1 MSFSRFFIGI
11 AGRDRIMVLVLSASL
26 VFTVWGCGPEKKDKK
41 ATGRLPSQMRYSM
54 MYNEYVGSEECKS
67 CHEQEYNDWE
77 GSDHDRSMMIATDSS
92 VLADFDTTF
101 ISSGVTSRFYRKDG
115 KFLVNT
121 EGPDG
126 EYGDFEIIYTFGVR
140 PLQQYIVEFPKG
152 RFQCLRTAWDT
163 EKNKW
168 FDLYPDM
175 KVVHDEWIHWTQGG
189 LNWNTMCSD
198 CHSTL
203 VKKNYDPVRESFN
216 TTYAIINVSCEAC
229 HGPGKE
235 HVKIT
240 SSEAY
245 KQNPESFADIGKL
258 YMKKNAMPDQL
269 VDDCARCHSLRTQ
282 FTEFYDHSGVY
293 MDHYAPDWLRD
304 DVYFGDGQILGEV
317 YVYGS
322 FIQSKMH
329 SKYITCTNCHNI
341 HSLELKFSLED
352 NQLCLQCHE
361 PPKYDSEKHH
371 FHKEKT
377 EAALCISCHMPGR
390 YYMGNDFRRDHSFR
404 VPRPDLSVK
413 YGVPNTCNTTG
424 CHDDKSAQWASDA
437 IVNWYGPERAK
448 HFSEA
453 LAFGRTRDPRSIPA
467 LIELA
472 ADTTQPGIAR
482 ASAVM
487 YLRETSNL
495 SAFNTI
501 SKLLK
506 DNDPIVRYYSA
517 RSIDML
523 VPEEKAKFLA
533 PLLSDKVRSVRI
545 SAMSSMIDVPKNL
558 LSLKEKADYDSAFKE
573 YWTGLQ
579 VRADFPG
586 GQMELARYYERTNNI
601 PMAEKS
607 YLRAIALDSH
617 FNPARLNLA
626 SIYYSQKRFDE
637 AEALFRKIIEQ
648 EPEFGQ
654 AYYSVGLLLAE
665 QNKMKEA
672 AEYLKIATEKM
683 NFNDRVFYNY
693 GLVLQ
698 KLGNDEEAE
707 RIFKK
712 GLQVNA
718 DSEAILY
725 ALSYLYFQQ
734 KRLREAIPLLEK
746 LVTNNPQNGQYQQ
759 MLNAIRQQLSQPGN
773 SMGN

>member
-1 MSFSRFFIGI
+1 MRFDRFFMKIIAMGRGMPLMLLPGI
-11 AGRDRIMVLVLSASL
+11 VLIV
-26 VFTVWGCGPEKKDKK
+26 VGCSPAEKDKK
-41 ATGRLPSQMRYSM
+41 VTGKLPSQIKYSM
-54 MYNEYVGSEECKS
+54 MYNDYVGSEKCKS
-67 CHEQEYNDWE
+67 CHEQEYADWK
-77 GSDHDRSMMIATDSS
+77 GSDHDKAMMIASDST
-92 VLADFDTTF
+92 VLANFDTTF
-101 ISSGVTSRFYRKDG
+101 VSSGVTSRFYKKEG
-115 KFLVNT
+115 GFFVNT
-121 EGPDG
+121 EGPGG
-126 EYGDFEIIYTFGVR
+126 EYGDFKIVYTFGIR

-152 RFQCLRTAWDT
+152 RYQCLRTAWDT

-175 KVVHDEWIHWTQGG
+175 KVVHDEWIYWTQGG

-203 VKKNYDPVRESFN
+203 VKKNYDPVRESYH

-235 HVKIT
+235 HVGIT
-240 SSEAY
+240 SSEEY
-245 KQNPESFADIGKL
+245 KQNPESFTDIGKL
-258 YMKKNAMPDQL
+258 YMKKYAMPNKL

-282 FTEFYDHSGVY
+282 FTEFYDYSGEF

-304 DVYFGDGQILGEV
+304 EVYFGDGQILGEV

-341 HSLELKFSLED
+341 HSLTLKFSLED

-361 PPKYDSEKHH
+361 PPKYNTEKHH
-371 FHKEKT
+371 FHKQGT
-377 EAALCISCHMPGR
+377 EESLCISCHMPGR

-424 CHDDKSAQWASDA
+424 CHDDKTAEWASDA
-437 IVNWYGPERAK
+437 IVKWYGPDRAK

-453 LAFGRTRDPRSIPA
+453 LAFGRTRDPQSIPA

-495 SAFNTI
+495 AAFNTI
-501 SKLLK
+501 TKLLK
-506 DNDPIVRYYSA
+506 DSDPIVRYYSA

-523 VPEEKAKFLA
+523 VPQEKAKFLA

-545 SAMSSMIDVPKNL
+545 SAVGSMIDVPKNL
-558 LSLKEKADYDSAFKE
+558 LNLKEKANYDSAFKE

-586 GQMELARYYERTNNI
+586 GQMELARYYERTGNI
-601 PMAEKS
+601 PMAEKA
-607 YLRAIALDSH
+607 YLKAIALDSH

-637 AEALFRKIIEQ
+637 AEVLFKKIIEQ

-665 QNKMKEA
+665 QNKMQEA
-672 AEYLKIATEKM
+672 LEYLKTASEKM

-698 KLGNDEEAE
+698 KLGRDKEAE
-707 RIFKK
+707 SVFKK
-712 GLQVNA
+712 GLEINPG
-718 DSEAILY
+718 SEAILY
-725 ALSYLYFQQ
+725 AMSYLYFQQ
-734 KRLREAIPLLEK
+734 KRLKEAEPLLEK
-746 LVTNNPQNGQYQQ
+746 LVTINPRNGQYLQ
-759 MLNAIRQQLSQPGN
+759 MLNAIRQQLKQQE
-773 SMGN
+773 